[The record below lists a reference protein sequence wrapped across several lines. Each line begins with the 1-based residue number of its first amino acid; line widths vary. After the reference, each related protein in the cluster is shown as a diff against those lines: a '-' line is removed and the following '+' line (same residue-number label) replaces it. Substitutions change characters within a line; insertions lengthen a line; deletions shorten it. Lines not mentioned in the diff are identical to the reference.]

1 MSSEAPRTRDKIL
14 QSTLALLEAGE
25 VQSVRMSD
33 IAKRAGISRQALY
46 LHFRTRAELLI
57 ATTRYVE
64 EIHDVD
70 ARLLPSRTAKTG
82 LERLDAYIESWGE
95 FLPKI
100 HSLAKALIV
109 MGETDSEAAAAWD
122 DRMQAM
128 RSGCAAAVKALK
140 RDKQLSPQHTVE
152 QATDILWTLMSFQNW
167 EQLTQTCGWSSAAY
181 GKKLK
186 QIARSV
192 LVVDAG
198 AGAKP

>member
-1 MSSEAPRTRDKIL
+1 M
-14 QSTLALLEAGE
+14 QSTLALLEARE
-25 VQSVRMSD
+25 VQSVRMGD
-33 IAKRAGISRQALY
+33 IAKRSGISRQALY
-46 LHFRTRAELLI
+46 LHFKSRAELLI

-64 EIHDVD
+64 DIHDVD
-70 ARLLPSRTAKTG
+70 ARLLPSRTARTG

-100 HSLAKALIV
+100 QGIAKALIV
-109 MGETDSEAAAAWD
+109 MSETDSEAAAAWD

-152 QATDILWTLMSFQNW
+152 QATDILWMLMSFQNW
-167 EQLTQTCGWSSAAY
+167 QQLTQACGWPPATY

-186 QIARSV
+186 QMARSI

-198 AGAKP
+198 G